1 MRLRIQ
7 LYALATLTW
16 REVRRFLRI
25 WMQTLVP
32 PAITAGL
39 YFVIFGTLI
48 GSRVGEMGGVDYVQF
63 MVPGLVMMSVILNT
77 YTNVSSSFYGSKFQK
92 SIEELLVSPMSVWV
106 MVGGFV
112 LGGIVRGLLT
122 AVITTAVALLFTEQ
136 VSLAHPLLGLA
147 VVSLAA
153 MLFSLVGLI
162 NGLYAN
168 NFDQVSVVPNFLLTP
183 LIYLGGVFYS
193 IELLSPTWQF
203 ILQTQPHPLC
213 GQRLPLRRVGRDRL
227 GCAGAARLRRHGAA
241 QRLPAGGLRGADEA
255 RGGHPLLSGHR
266 WLGRGAPALAPGL
279 DPQLLDP
286 IERPDRPAADA
297 PASFAGSDHWLCHE
311 VSALDARGWPL
322 RLRLALRI
330 PADSP
335 RFPESKSLKLYL
347 MGAHMVSFGSVGEM
361 VRRIGDDLQAFVG
374 APVQVHSDPVLPPP
388 PPGARPVFAGRIWR
402 PARLGRRPAQP
413 GTAGRRHARSRRGGG
428 RDLPPLVLGRL
439 PLPVPGHRPARLG
452 QRHPGGA
459 PAGARRAPAAAAGR
473 PPAAPQLSRG
483 CLRRAVRRPGRAVAA
498 GPPGRG
504 HALRPARRHRHPARA
519 PPGPAAAGPGHPW
532 PLNTLEF
539 APTDP

>member
-32 PAITAGL
+32 PAITAAL

-112 LGGIVRGLLT
+112 LGGVVRGLLT
-122 AVITTAVALLFTEQ
+122 AVITTAVALLFTDD

-168 NFDQVSVVPNFLLTP
+168 NFDQVSVVPNFILTP

-203 ILQTQPHPLC
+203 ISQLNPILYVVN
-213 GQRLPLRRVGRDRL
+213 GFRYAVL
-227 GCAGAARLRRHGAA
+227 G
-241 QRLPAGGLRGADEA
+241 ET
-255 RGGHPLLSGHR
+255 
-266 WLGRGAPALAPGL
+266 
-279 DPQLLDP
+279 
-286 IERPDRPAADA
+286 
-297 PASFAGSDHWLCHE
+297 ASD
-311 VSALDARGWPL
+311 V
-322 RLRLALRI
+322 
-330 PADSP
+330 
-335 RFPESKSLKLYL
+335 
-347 MGAHMVSFGSVGEM
+347 
-361 VRRIGDDLQAFVG
+361 
-374 APVQVHSDPVLPPP
+374 PVLP
-388 PPGARPVFAGRIWR
+388 AFAVMVLLNAFLLVVCVGLMKRGVGI
-402 PARLGRRPAQP
+402 
-413 GTAGRRHARSRRGGG
+413 RS
-428 RDLPPLVLGRL
+428 
-439 PLPVPGHRPARLG
+439 
-452 QRHPGGA
+452 
-459 PAGARRAPAAAAGR
+459 
-473 PPAAPQLSRG
+473 
-483 CLRRAVRRPGRAVAA
+483 
-498 GPPGRG
+498 
-504 HALRPARRHRHPARA
+504 
-519 PPGPAAAGPGHPW
+519 
-532 PLNTLEF
+532 
-539 APTDP
+539 